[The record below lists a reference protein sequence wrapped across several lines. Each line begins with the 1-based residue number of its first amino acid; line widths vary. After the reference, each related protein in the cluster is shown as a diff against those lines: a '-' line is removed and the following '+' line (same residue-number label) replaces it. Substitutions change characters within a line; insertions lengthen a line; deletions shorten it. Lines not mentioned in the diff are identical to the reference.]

1 MSEQTQQA
9 QKLQIKA
16 KDETLAGQYINAAQ
30 VSHSKEEVTIDC
42 MNLMPP
48 HGQLL
53 ARLIMSPGNAKR
65 IMLALQDNV
74 QKYESQF
81 GTVDIS
87 AAQPPQ
93 TENGF
98 RVA

>member
-1 MSEQTQQA
+1 MSEPTQESK
-9 QKLQIKA
+9 KLQIKA
-16 KDETLAGQYINAAQ
+16 KDETLAGQYVNAAQ
-30 VSHSKEEVTIDC
+30 VSHSKEEVTVDC

-53 ARLIMSPGNAKR
+53 SRLIMSPANAKR
-65 IMLALQDNV
+65 IMLALQDNI
-74 QKYESQF
+74 QKYEAQF
-81 GTVDIS
+81 GAIDIT
-87 AAQPPQ
+87 AAEAPQ